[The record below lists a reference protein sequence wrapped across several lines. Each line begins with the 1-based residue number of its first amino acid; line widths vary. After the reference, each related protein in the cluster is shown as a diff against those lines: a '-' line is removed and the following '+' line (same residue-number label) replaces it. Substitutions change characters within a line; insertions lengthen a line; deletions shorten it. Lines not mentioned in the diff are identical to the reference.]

1 MHVNCVRI
9 IGVMCL
15 VVWLMMIR
23 IVMIRFVMT
32 GFIMAMFVVA
42 GFFMAVF
49 VVAGFMIPMLFPC
62 SALAAAQQ
70 TNMLRQRHHV
80 CLPGQG
86 AQWFFQKGLYIRADP
101 EHGLR

>member
-1 MHVNCVRI
+1 
-9 IGVMCL
+9 
-15 VVWLMMIR
+15 MMIR

-32 GFIMAMFVVA
+32 GFIMAMFVVAGFFMAVFVVA